1 MVDFMHIPDGLI
13 PMDQAIIYWIITLI
27 VLAIFFMRIS
37 KKVNMEERLVL
48 TAVLTAATA
57 VTTAVSIPSPFGIPM
72 HFFLIPLVVIILGP
86 LSGTLVCFLA
96 LLSQAIF
103 LGMGGITT
111 LGANVLVIGVFLSL
125 ASSVVYDLFKNI
137 NGRVAIF
144 IATLFGI
151 LTATV
156 VQIVI
161 LLLTQTTS
169 LELLLASLLPF
180 YLVVAFIE
188 AFINVIILELIFNI
202 RPDIADIEKI

>member
-1 MVDFMHIPDGLI
+1 MHIPDGLI